1 MSPILAALLGVVV
14 FLPAL
19 ALGGGI
25 GYTVFRLIRG
35 TRWPTIAG
43 RYVAAALASILG
55 LFVFLMVYWGLG
67 LTTVLSRD
75 GTPTSFRE
83 IFTWALVMGP
93 IYAGAIVLRYTR
105 IGRRLTR
112 PIRWGR
118 GA

>member
-1 MSPILAALLGVVV
+1 MSPILAGLLGVVV

-55 LFVFLMVYWGLG
+55 LFAFLMVYWGLG
-67 LTTVLSRD
+67 LTRVWSRD
-75 GTPTSFRE
+75 GTPTSFSE
-83 IFTWALVMGP
+83 ILTWALVMGP
-93 IYAGAIVLRYTR
+93 VYAGAIVLRYTR